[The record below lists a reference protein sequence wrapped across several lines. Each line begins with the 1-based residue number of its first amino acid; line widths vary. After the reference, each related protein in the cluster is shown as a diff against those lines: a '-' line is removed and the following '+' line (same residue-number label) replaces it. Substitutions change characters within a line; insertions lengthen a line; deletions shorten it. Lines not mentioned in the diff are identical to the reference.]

1 MQLLPIIRNSQTFI
15 SIVVFGL
22 GLALAPGA
30 FAQSESSV
38 SEASVVPMTLN
49 EAIEIALVNSYVLQR
64 SRLSLDEA
72 EAQIREARGTV
83 YPQIGS
89 QASYTRNV
97 ITPNPFAGSSA
108 EGLFSSFAAIDWL
121 FYNEVQRSEGNPT
134 IDLDEYL
141 DRQQQGLEQAGIDQ
155 NAGGNPFAVEN
166 QFVMAVSANQALYNG
181 AAFAAIRGA
190 EHLRTIM
197 REQLERD
204 TQTLVKDVRNG
215 YLNAL
220 LAQEQVKVLET
231 SLNQLR
237 ATFEDVSKMVEQG
250 VLGRIDRNSLE
261 VEIVN
266 LETNLIA
273 AKNGTELAVR
283 SLNLLLGIPVQQNV
297 HLTDSFENFE
307 TTLPDLQ
314 PVGDAYQLAVQLRP
328 DLKSAE
334 GAIRLRL
341 EERNL
346 NRSAYFPILS
356 AFADYAYLGSVPQ
369 NRTLAVPDPDRDFTY
384 TSNTRGFFDTSYW
397 NASLAVGL
405 RLQWNIFDGFQRR
418 ARLQQVDI
426 NIKRAELDALMLR
439 ESIYLEIDG
448 SLKNLRTAWQR
459 IESQRR
465 NIELAELNYQDAQAR
480 LREGA
485 GTRLEERQAATLLEQ
500 SQLNYIA
507 AVHEFLIARSAYEH
521 ALGIKTVQVQIEE

>member
-1 MQLLPIIRNSQTFI
+1 MQLLTLIRHPRTRI
-15 SIVVFGL
+15 AAVVIGL
-22 GLALAPGA
+22 TLIGFSHLI
-30 FAQSESSV
+30 AQPDRSSDP
-38 SEASVVPMTLN
+38 ASVVPLTLN

-64 SRLSLDEA
+64 SRLSLEEA
-72 EAQIREARGTV
+72 EAQIREAKGTV

-89 QASYTRNV
+89 QANYTRNV

-134 IDLDEYL
+134 LQLDDFL
-141 DRQQQGLEQAGIDQ
+141 DRQKAGLEQAGISQ
-155 NAGGNPFAVEN
+155 NMGGNPFAVEN

-204 TQTLVKDVRNG
+204 TQTLVKDVRTG

-220 LAQEQVKVLET
+220 LAQEQVTLLEL

-237 ATFEDVSKMVEQG
+237 ATLNDVIKMVEQG
-250 VLGRIDRNSLE
+250 ILARIDRNSLE

-266 LETNLIA
+266 LETTLISA
-273 AKNGTELAVR
+273 RNGTELAVR
-283 SLNLLLGIPVQQNV
+283 SLNLLLGIPIQQQVRLVN
-297 HLTDSFENFE
+297 TFDDFA

-314 PVGDAYQLAVQLRP
+314 PLDDAYLLAIQLRA

-334 GAIRLRL
+334 GAIRLRQ

-346 NRSAYFPILS
+346 NRAAYFPVLS
-356 AFADYAYLGSVPQ
+356 AFADYAYIGSVPQ
-369 NRTLAVPDPDRDFTY
+369 NRTMAVADPDVEFTF
-384 TSNTRGFFDTSYW
+384 SKNERGFFDSSYW
-397 NASLAVGL
+397 NTSLAVGL

-418 ARLQQVDI
+418 ARLQQVSV
-426 NIKRAELDALMLR
+426 NIRRAELDALMLR
-439 ESIYLEIDG
+439 EAIYLEIDG
-448 SLKNLRTAWQR
+448 SVKNLRSSWQR

-465 NIELAELNYQDAQAR
+465 NSELAEMNYQDAVSR

-485 GTRLEERQAATLLEQ
+485 GTRLEERQASTLRDQ
-500 SQLNYIA
+500 SRLNYLS
-507 AVHEFLIARSAYEH
+507 AVHDFLLARSAYEH
-521 ALGIKTVQVQIEE
+521 ALGIKTVQVQIQD

>member
-1 MQLLPIIRNSQTFI
+1 MQLLSFIRKPRLLIWF
-15 SIVVFGL
+15 VVFGL
-22 GLALAPGA
+22 VLANTTGA
-30 FAQSESSV
+30 WAQSEGSDSGT
-38 SEASVVPMTLN
+38 SIVPMTLN

-64 SRLSLDEA
+64 SRLSLEEA
-72 EAQIREARGTV
+72 EAQIRQARGSV
-83 YPQIGS
+83 FPQIGS
-89 QASYTRNV
+89 QASYTRNLV
-97 ITPNPFAGSSA
+97 TPNPFAGSSA

-121 FYNEVQRSEGNPT
+121 FYNEVQRTDGNPT
-134 IDLDEYL
+134 IDLDEFL
-141 DRQQQGLEQAGIDQ
+141 DRQRDGLQQAGISQ

-204 TQTLVKDVRNG
+204 TQTLVKDVRSG

-220 LAQEQVKVLET
+220 LAREQVRVLET

-237 ATFEDVSKMVEQG
+237 ATLDDVRKMVEQG
-250 VLGRIDRNSLE
+250 ILGRIDRNSLE

-273 AKNGTELAVR
+273 AKNGAELAVR
-283 SLNLLLGIPVQQNV
+283 SLNLLLGIPIQQNI
-297 HLTDSFENFE
+297 HLADTFHDFE
-307 TTLPDLQ
+307 TTLPQLQ
-314 PVGDAYQLAVQLRP
+314 PLDDAYQLAIQLRP

-334 GAIRLRL
+334 GAIRLRQ

-346 NRSAYFPILS
+346 NRSSYFPVLN

-369 NRTLAVPDPDRDFTY
+369 NRTQAVQDPDRDFTY
-384 TSNTRGFFDTSYW
+384 TRETRGFFDTSYW
-397 NASLAVGL
+397 NASFAVGL

-418 ARLQQVDI
+418 ARLQQVEV
-426 NIKRAELDALMLR
+426 NRKRAELDALMLR
-439 ESIYLEIDG
+439 EAIYLEIDG

-465 NIELAELNYQDAQAR
+465 NGELAELNYEDAQSR

-485 GTRLEERQAATLLEQ
+485 GTRLEERQAATLREQ
-500 SQLNYIA
+500 SQLNYLA
-507 AVHEFLIARSAYEH
+507 AIHEFLLARSAYEH
-521 ALGIKTVQVQIEE
+521 ALGIKTVQVHIAD